1 MNDKQTAVSGAGNA
15 GDFTVSAT
23 CQAKCLDGMFKRDVS
38 GRSGFEAVCYW
49 TGCRGCGGCVDEKQ
63 RRQTDDS
70 SNYGTKSGCDAEKC
84 SRWNFLST
92 LSRYGSKYANFCQ
105 SRQCSGCNG
114 CQSSPSVGHSPGR
127 MLRNAVPSWEQ
138 TTSDWKS
145 LLHAPL
151 ESVKEVSMSE
161 VMSDWTSMLQTPP
174 SLESAKEVS
183 MSEVMSDW
191 DSMVNEE

>member
-1 MNDKQTAVSGAGNA
+1 MTDKQAEMTSLGK
-15 GDFTVSAT
+15 GDFTESAT
-23 CQAKCLDGMFKRDVS
+23 CEGKCLDSVFKRDVS

-49 TGCRGCGGCVDEKQ
+49 LGCRGCGGCVTEK
-63 RRQTDDS
+63 RVRETNSASD
-70 SNYGTKSGCDAEKC
+70 YGNQGCNTEKC
-84 SRWNFLST
+84 SRWHFLST
-92 LSRYGSKYANFCQ
+92 LDRYGSKYANFC
-105 SRQCSGCNG
+105 STRSCSKCSGC
-114 CQSSPSVGHSPGR
+114 QSQSAGHSPGR
-127 MLRNAVPSWEQ
+127 MLRNAVPSWEE
-138 TTSDWKS
+138 TMSDWKS

-151 ESVKEVSMSE
+151 ESVHEVSMSE